1 MAAGEP
7 RVNSLL
13 GRLTPYYSKALGHAL
28 HMARY
33 RITLPP
39 PTSWATFETVFS
51 GKPGSRSLFR
61 GLQ

>member
-28 HMARY
+28 HMAP
-33 RITLPP
+33 LQNH
-39 PTSWATFETVFS
+39 TSTS
-51 GKPGSRSLFR
+51 Y
-61 GLQ
+61 